1 MGARANPGLPAMRSQ
16 TPQQKGQLMRRKLI
30 LICGVVGVCALT
42 AVATAIA
49 ASGSKHHPSAR
60 GRAAVT
66 RKSTQ
71 SGGEGG
77 GPPAG
82 GGWFGGGPGAV
93 HSESVVLD
101 KAGTAYITVTSDS
114 GTVKSVEA
122 SAGKLTI
129 VEGTKSV
136 TYKTLTLTIPS
147 EAKVTLDGKT
157 SSLEKLTEADH
168 VTVSSSSEGTDV
180 MAFDSSFHPEGGP
193 QGGHGGPPPGGQPP
207 SSE

>member
-1 MGARANPGLPAMRSQ
+1 MP
-16 TPQQKGQLMRRKLI
+16 RKLI
-30 LICGVVGVCALT
+30 LICGVAAVCALT

-49 ASGSKHHPSAR
+49 ASSSKSHASSHR
-60 GRAAVT
+60 HAAVT
-66 RKSTQ
+66 RKGTQ
-71 SGGEGG
+71 SGGPEG
-77 GPPAG
+77 GPPG
-82 GGWFGGGPGAV
+82 GGGFGGGPGAV

-147 EAKVTLDGKT
+147 EAKVTLDGET
-157 SSLEKLTEADH
+157 SSLEKLAEGDH
-168 VTVSSSSEGTDV
+168 VTVSSSSEGTEV
-180 MAFDSSFHPEGGP
+180 MATDSSFHPEGGP
-193 QGGHGGPPPGGQPP
+193 QGGHGGPPQGGQPP
-207 SSE
+207 SGE